1 MENEKMIKNSP
12 DPVTIQATK
21 AILNQTMNCICKI
34 KINTTNGT
42 GFFCQISFKSSLIK
56 ALMTNYHVIDEET
69 YNQNDEINLF
79 MNDEKE
85 VKVIKL
91 GNKRITYFNK
101 DYDLTLIELK
111 ENDNINN
118 CLELDNNEKMQQ
130 FLMDYQPILKIMNLN
145 ILVALNMVLQAL
157 LY

>member
-21 AILNQTMNCICKI
+21 TILNQTMNCICKI
-34 KINTTNGT
+34 KINATNGT
-42 GFFCQISFKSSLIK
+42 GFFCQIPFKSSLIK
-56 ALMTNYHVIDEET
+56 ALMTNYHVIDEEI

-101 DYDLTLIELK
+101 DYDLALIELK

-118 CLELDNNEKMQQ
+118 CLELDNNK
-130 FLMDYQPILKIMNLN
+130 FIKL
-145 ILVALNMVLQAL
+145 
-157 LY
+157 

>member
-12 DPVTIQATK
+12 DPVSIQATK
-21 AILNQTMNCICKI
+21 TILNQTMNCICKLN
-34 KINTTNGT
+34 INGVNGT
-42 GFFCQISFKSSLIK
+42 GFFCQIPFKSSLIK
-56 ALMTNYHVIDEET
+56 ALMTNYHVIDEEI

>member
-12 DPVTIQATK
+12 DPVSIQATK
-21 AILNQTMNCICKI
+21 TILNQTMNCICKI

-42 GFFCQISFKSSLIK
+42 GFFYQIPFKSGLIK
-56 ALMTNYHVIDEET
+56 ALMTNYHVIDEEI

-101 DYDLTLIELK
+101 DYDLALIELK

>member
-12 DPVTIQATK
+12 DPVSIQATK
-21 AILNQTMNCICKI
+21 TILNQTMNCICKI
-34 KINTTNGT
+34 KINTTNVT
-42 GFFCQISFKSSLIK
+42 GFFGQIPFKSGLIK
-56 ALMTNYHVIDEET
+56 ALMTNYHVIDEEI

-101 DYDLTLIELK
+101 DYDLALIELK
-111 ENDNINN
+111 ENDNVNN
-118 CLELDNNEKMQQ
+118 CLELDDNEKMQQ

>member
-1 MENEKMIKNSP
+1 
-12 DPVTIQATK
+12 
-21 AILNQTMNCICKI
+21 
-34 KINTTNGT
+34 
-42 GFFCQISFKSSLIK
+42 
-56 ALMTNYHVIDEET
+56 MTNYHVIDEEI

-101 DYDLTLIELK
+101 DYDLALIELK

-118 CLELDNNEKMQQ
+118 CLELDNHK
-130 FLMDYQPILKIMNLN
+130 FIKL
-145 ILVALNMVLQAL
+145 
-157 LY
+157 